1 MKMKFTFEK
10 EGHTPHQWTI
20 TTDHLME
27 DLKTIGRPD
36 YVMRDEEAV
45 EYASEALA
53 HIETFINPRKEKM
66 MFLMYDK
73 PNRMPSDCRVEYVF
87 RPTYII
93 SSILMTLAYRHPAVW
108 DIPDF
113 EKTLH
118 SLLTSC
124 TGRDFM
130 GSGYEE
136 YSGMLDT
143 MCIFAYGD
151 TLRFMGKFPGFNQK
165 FEDRFDCCLM
175 FIETRICAG
184 EVSDGFGSSQK
195 LVDKANHVLQLFDEK
210 PVLGSSSES

>member
-73 PNRMPSDCRVEYVF
+73 PNRMPSDC
-87 RPTYII
+87 
-93 SSILMTLAYRHPAVW
+93 
-108 DIPDF
+108 
-113 EKTLH
+113 
-118 SLLTSC
+118 
-124 TGRDFM
+124 
-130 GSGYEE
+130 
-136 YSGMLDT
+136 
-143 MCIFAYGD
+143 
-151 TLRFMGKFPGFNQK
+151 
-165 FEDRFDCCLM
+165 
-175 FIETRICAG
+175 
-184 EVSDGFGSSQK
+184 
-195 LVDKANHVLQLFDEK
+195 
-210 PVLGSSSES
+210 